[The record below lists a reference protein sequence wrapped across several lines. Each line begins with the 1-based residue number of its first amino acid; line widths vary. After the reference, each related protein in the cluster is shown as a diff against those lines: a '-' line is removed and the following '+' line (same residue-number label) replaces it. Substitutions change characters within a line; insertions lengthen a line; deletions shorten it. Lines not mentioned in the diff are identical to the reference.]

1 MENKRYSSYAEIE
14 RDLEIL
20 KVEKELSY
28 QKLLKNFDDTKESLD
43 PKKMFGGIPDVAIDL
58 VSGFAGPLKGMA
70 INFIL
75 KKIFR

>member
-28 QKLLKNFDDTKESLD
+28 QKLLKNFGDTKESLD
-43 PKKMFGGIPDVAIDL
+43 PKKIFGGIPEVAIDL

>member
-1 MENKRYSSYAEIE
+1 METKRYASYAEIE

-20 KVEKELSY
+20 KIEKELSY
-28 QKLLKNFDDTKESLD
+28 QKLLKNFDATKESLD
-43 PKKMFGGIPDVAIDL
+43 PKKMFGGIPEVAIDL